1 VHPTS
6 NPTQAPKV
14 ISQVI
19 RRDPRTTTTVEPT
32 ITNYQKIPQ
41 QTPSRYQNVVR
52 TTENPPQSLQ
62 TPSSTFQTP
71 SSRVGSGF
79 TSDSKPTHQKY
90 KNPEYSL
97 IQPGLPDR
105 PQKVTT
111 SVIRKSSNEERTNF
125 NPVRSSQDHSSG
137 NSTGNIIQ
145 FHHVNDERPP
155 IRVGDREGG

>member
-1 VHPTS
+1 
-6 NPTQAPKV
+6 V

-52 TTENPPQSLQ
+52 TSENPPPTL
-62 TPSSTFQTP
+62 QTP

-90 KNPEYSL
+90 KNQEYSL
-97 IQPGLPDR
+97 VQPGQPDR

-111 SVIRKSSNEERTNF
+111 SVIRKSSNEVRTNF
-125 NPVRSSQDHSSG
+125 NPARSSQDHTTGNFTG

-145 FHHVNDERPP
+145 FHHVNDEKSP